1 MSQIK
6 AGLRSRRMIARR
18 SAGTPAM
25 VPVAAIWTFPMT
37 TFDEREQAFERR
49 FVHDEERRFRV
60 RTRRNLLLAGWA
72 CERMRLE
79 KDAAGRFIES
89 FTDRGVV
96 TADEPLLE
104 MLQAELGAAGID
116 ETLRPSAGRWRNA
129 PRSPGPRNASALR
142 WIKVRPP
149 EASRLDIAS
158 TRTATGRDAMTDK
171 DLRRDVLDELDFDPS
186 LDAAEI
192 GVAVSEGVVTL
203 TGHVGSYAE
212 KVEAENA
219 ARRVKG
225 VRAIAQEIQVR
236 YAEAKKIEDDQIAAR
251 ALAIIDW
258 SVHLPKSAIQVKVA
272 KGWITLTGAVPWQ
285 YQAMG
290 AEAAVRKLSGVVG
303 VSNLIEVRPEVRP
316 TLIKDKILEAFKRG
330 AMFEADSITV
340 RVEGDKVT
348 LEGAV
353 TAWAERDAAER
364 AAWSVPGVRAV
375 EDRIVALS

>member
-1 MSQIK
+1 
-6 AGLRSRRMIARR
+6 
-18 SAGTPAM
+18 
-25 VPVAAIWTFPMT
+25 
-37 TFDEREQAFERR
+37 
-49 FVHDEERRFRV
+49 
-60 RTRRNLLLAGWA
+60 
-72 CERMRLE
+72 
-79 KDAAGRFIES
+79 
-89 FTDRGVV
+89 
-96 TADEPLLE
+96 
-104 MLQAELGAAGID
+104 
-116 ETLRPSAGRWRNA
+116 
-129 PRSPGPRNASALR
+129 
-142 WIKVRPP
+142 
-149 EASRLDIAS
+149 
-158 TRTATGRDAMTDK
+158 MTDK

-192 GVAVSEGVVTL
+192 GVAVSDGVVTL

-219 ARRVKG
+219 VRRVKG

-258 SVHLPKSAIQVKVA
+258 SVHLPKQAIQVKVA

-303 VSNLIEVRPEVRP
+303 VSNLIQVKPEVRP
-316 TLIKDKILEAFKRG
+316 ALVKDKILEAFKRG
-330 AMFEADSITV
+330 AMFEADGIKV

-353 TAWAERDAAER
+353 TAWADREAAER
-364 AAWSVPGVRAV
+364 AAWSVSGVRAV

>member
-1 MSQIK
+1 
-6 AGLRSRRMIARR
+6 
-18 SAGTPAM
+18 
-25 VPVAAIWTFPMT
+25 
-37 TFDEREQAFERR
+37 
-49 FVHDEERRFRV
+49 
-60 RTRRNLLLAGWA
+60 
-72 CERMRLE
+72 
-79 KDAAGRFIES
+79 
-89 FTDRGVV
+89 
-96 TADEPLLE
+96 
-104 MLQAELGAAGID
+104 
-116 ETLRPSAGRWRNA
+116 
-129 PRSPGPRNASALR
+129 
-142 WIKVRPP
+142 
-149 EASRLDIAS
+149 
-158 TRTATGRDAMTDK
+158 MTDK

-192 GVAVSEGVVTL
+192 GVAVSDGVVTL

-219 ARRVKG
+219 VRRVKG

-258 SVHLPKSAIQVKVA
+258 SVHLPKQAIQVKVA

-303 VSNLIEVRPEVRP
+303 VSNLIQVKPEVRP
-316 TLIKDKILEAFKRG
+316 ALVKDKILEAFKRG
-330 AMFEADSITV
+330 AMFEADGSKV

-353 TAWAERDAAER
+353 TAWADREAAER

>member
-1 MSQIK
+1 
-6 AGLRSRRMIARR
+6 
-18 SAGTPAM
+18 
-25 VPVAAIWTFPMT
+25 
-37 TFDEREQAFERR
+37 
-49 FVHDEERRFRV
+49 
-60 RTRRNLLLAGWA
+60 
-72 CERMRLE
+72 
-79 KDAAGRFIES
+79 
-89 FTDRGVV
+89 
-96 TADEPLLE
+96 
-104 MLQAELGAAGID
+104 
-116 ETLRPSAGRWRNA
+116 
-129 PRSPGPRNASALR
+129 
-142 WIKVRPP
+142 
-149 EASRLDIAS
+149 
-158 TRTATGRDAMTDK
+158 MTDK

-186 LDAAEI
+186 LDACAI
-192 GVAVSEGVVTL
+192 GVAVSDGVVTL

-219 ARRVKG
+219 VRRVKG

-258 SVHLPKSAIQVKVA
+258 SVHLPKQAIQVKVA

-303 VSNLIEVRPEVRP
+303 VSNLIQVKPEVRP
-316 TLIKDKILEAFKRG
+316 ALVKDKILEAFKRG
-330 AMFEADSITV
+330 AMFEADGIKV

-353 TAWAERDAAER
+353 TAWADREAAER

>member
-1 MSQIK
+1 
-6 AGLRSRRMIARR
+6 
-18 SAGTPAM
+18 
-25 VPVAAIWTFPMT
+25 MT
-37 TFDEREQAFERR
+37 D
-49 FVHDEERRFRV
+49 
-60 RTRRNLLLAGWA
+60 
-72 CERMRLE
+72 
-79 KDAAGRFIES
+79 
-89 FTDRGVV
+89 TDR
-96 TADEPLLE
+96 
-104 MLQAELGAAGID
+104 
-116 ETLRPSAGRWRNA
+116 
-129 PRSPGPRNASALR
+129 
-142 WIKVRPP
+142 
-149 EASRLDIAS
+149 
-158 TRTATGRDAMTDK
+158 
-171 DLRRDVLDELDFDPS
+171 RRDVLDELDFDPS

-192 GVAVSEGVVTL
+192 GVAVSDGVVTL

-219 ARRVKG
+219 VRRVKG

-258 SVHLPKSAIQVKVA
+258 SVHLPKQAIQVKVA

-303 VSNLIEVRPEVRP
+303 VSNLIQVKPEVRP
-316 TLIKDKILEAFKRG
+316 ALVKDKILEAFKRG
-330 AMFEADSITV
+330 AMFEADGIKV

-353 TAWAERDAAER
+353 TAWADREAAER

>member
-1 MSQIK
+1 
-6 AGLRSRRMIARR
+6 
-18 SAGTPAM
+18 
-25 VPVAAIWTFPMT
+25 
-37 TFDEREQAFERR
+37 
-49 FVHDEERRFRV
+49 
-60 RTRRNLLLAGWA
+60 
-72 CERMRLE
+72 
-79 KDAAGRFIES
+79 
-89 FTDRGVV
+89 
-96 TADEPLLE
+96 
-104 MLQAELGAAGID
+104 
-116 ETLRPSAGRWRNA
+116 
-129 PRSPGPRNASALR
+129 
-142 WIKVRPP
+142 
-149 EASRLDIAS
+149 
-158 TRTATGRDAMTDK
+158 MTDK

-192 GVAVSEGVVTL
+192 GVAVSDGVVTL

-219 ARRVKG
+219 VRRVKG

-236 YAEAKKIEDDQIAAR
+236 YAEAKKIEDDQIAAL

-258 SVHLPKSAIQVKVA
+258 SVHLPKQAIQVKVA

-303 VSNLIEVRPEVRP
+303 VSNLIQVKPEVRP
-316 TLIKDKILEAFKRG
+316 ALVKDKILEAFKRC
-330 AMFEADSITV
+330 AMFEADGIKV

-353 TAWAERDAAER
+353 TAWADREAAER